1 MFHPKRLVF
10 CGGGTRCIAFVEA
23 LVELEAVGVL
33 QDVKEYWGTSAG
45 AFVAILMAIGVSPA
59 RIKPIVESTDFRE
72 FRDMDITNI
81 LNIANTWGL
90 DSGRSLIAVI
100 SRVIE
105 LLTPGSSAYTLK
117 DVPSLHIVVSD
128 VTNRK
133 ILVLN
138 SATHPDLNIVQA
150 VRASMGLPL
159 FYCPYKHPE
168 SGNLWIDGALR
179 ANFAWNLLP
188 TDADRRES
196 LGFCFSKTLPK
207 DPLTNNGLE
216 GPHTFVEYMF
226 SMVHFDEPAKQTI
239 WKRDWPHNILW
250 FPTPPFPAWYM
261 KLVQEDF
268 DLLWASGREVARAWI
283 SMKDFVS
290 ETVETHPL
298 CAPLKTLTLTHQASP
313 TESSGIPLSCPSQ
326 PGKSVVPQSPVLPQG
341 FRRWSL

>member
-23 LVELEAVGVL
+23 LVELEAAGVL
-33 QDVKEYWGTSAG
+33 RDVKEYWGTSAG
-45 AFVAILMAIGVSPA
+45 AFVAILMAIGVSPS
-59 RIKPIVESTDFRE
+59 RIKPLVEATDFRD
-72 FRDMDITNI
+72 FRDMDVTNI

-90 DSGRSLIAVI
+90 DSGKSLVGVV

-105 LLTPGSSAYTLK
+105 LLTPGSSGYTMK
-117 DVPSLHIVVSD
+117 DVPSLHIVVTD

-133 ILVLN
+133 ILTLN
-138 SATHPDLNIVQA
+138 STTHPDLNIVQA

-159 FYCPYKHPE
+159 FYCPYKHLE
-168 SGNLWIDGALR
+168 SGDLWIDGALR

-196 LGFCFSKTLPK
+196 LGFCFSKTANK
-207 DPLTNNGLE
+207 
-216 GPHTFVEYMF
+216 GPDTFVEYMF
-226 SMVHFDEPAKQTI
+226 SMVHFDEPAKQSV

-261 KLVQEDF
+261 GLVQEDF
-268 DLLWASGREVARAWI
+268 DLLWASGGEVARNWL
-283 SMKDFVS
+283 SMKGSAS
-290 ETVETHPL
+290 ETVEIHPSFV
-298 CAPLKTLTLTHQASP
+298 PPSIPQQTHQTSP
-313 TESSGIPLSCPSQ
+313 TELSGIPLSYPLH
-326 PGKSVVPQSPVLPQG
+326 PGISVVPQSPVLPRG